1 MDLLKHSL
9 DLQLPTCPNCGIE
22 MQCCRSELVRF
33 VPATNLNLFNCRTCL
48 LFAESETVHGSGP
61 ARMAPQPAARLVG
74 EVA

>member
-1 MDLLKHSL
+1 MDLLEHSL
-9 DLQLPTCPNCGIE
+9 GLQLPTCPNCGIE

-48 LFAESETVHGSGP
+48 LFAESETIHGSGP

-74 EVA
+74 AVA